1 MQVVT
6 TILEYD
12 TQVVTATEI
21 KTSSLLMTPEPT
33 WSVET
38 ITITPT
44 ATKQPQ
50 ILFNTASPSS
60 NQQFQQFQPF
70 RGGKSGS
77 IFDPISQASPPKK
90 RRTNT
95 PLRAQVVEID
105 QKTSPSSRNDF
116 KSAYGAF
123 FASSAERSAKRFG
136 DVLRPTSPQIQNVN
150 ANPLLT
156 SFDDFDYYDTTD
168 FDQQLLAA
176 QNAPVFVP
184 PPLVKA
190 QKSKVFTL
198 YFSGTKPGQFTTKLT
213 TLPVNANG
221 QPVLGENRRKRE
233 TETEEE
239 EESEI
244 SPSKVEPIES
254 TTAPQFD
261 FNLDSSASTNAG
273 DKIEQDSLGLDSS
286 MTAFVT
292 VTKTITQTVQ
302 LPNSACSQP

>member
-1 MQVVT
+1 
-6 TILEYD
+6 
-12 TQVVTATEI
+12 
-21 KTSSLLMTPEPT
+21 MTPEPT

-38 ITITPT
+38 VTIQPT
-44 ATKQPQ
+44 STQQPQ
-50 ILFNTASPSS
+50 ILLNTGVVS
-60 NQQFQQFQPF
+60 NQQPLIFGQQPF
-70 RGGKSGS
+70 RAAKSGS
-77 IFDPISQASPPKK
+77 IFDPISSPQATPPKK

-105 QKTSPSSRNDF
+105 QKTSPSSRNNDF

-136 DVLRPTSPQIQNVN
+136 DILRPTSPQVQNSN
-150 ANPLLT
+150 QNQAQNPLLT
-156 SFDDFDYYDTTD
+156 SFDDFDYYDNID

-176 QNAPVFVP
+176 QNAPPVFVP

-221 QPVLGENRRKRE
+221 QPVLNAGENRRKRD
-233 TETEEE
+233 TTDD
-239 EESEI
+239 I
-244 SPSKVEPIES
+244 IPSKVEPIEN
-254 TTAPQFD
+254 TVAPQF
-261 FNLDSSASTNAG
+261 NLELSSSSSSDNAG
-273 DKIEQDSLGLDSS
+273 DKIEDVVGLESS
-286 MTAFVT
+286 MTSFVT

-302 LPNSACSQP
+302 LPTCSQP